1 MQCLLEGGGYSG
13 LSEESAVLFR
23 GFFLCLFDLFILFL
37 MLPITEQIL
46 FTIKINNKMQIDFS
60 TLVKKTIEH
69 KKCYI
74 KNTKDKIS

>member
-1 MQCLLEGGGYSG
+1 
-13 LSEESAVLFR
+13 
-23 GFFLCLFDLFILFL
+23 

-74 KNTKDKIS
+74 KNIKDKIS

>member
-1 MQCLLEGGGYSG
+1 MRCLLEG
-13 LSEESAVLFR
+13 
-23 GFFLCLFDLFILFL
+23 FFCLFDLFILFL

-60 TLVKKTIEH
+60 TLVKKTIEQ

-74 KNTKDKIS
+74 KNIKDKIS